1 MKKSLFAF
9 IVLAATLFGAN
20 TAFADCGED
29 LSSPEWAS
37 LSSEMT
43 QNYES
48 GNYEEALN
56 DGKRLM
62 MICDHSPIINY
73 TMSMIYSKLGNET
86 ESVNYIRRATEF
98 ASEYS
103 LPQPILEK
111 IWMVRAEH
119 ELPYKRQLAECESNL
134 EYQKT
139 AFEETILSETTTNME
154 SLQATLENKNQEILN
169 GYRTNMII
177 GTGIASAGAAMLA
190 VGIPLLAIYHGK
202 ASDEWD
208 SSYEVKTTKFN
219 DYNKNA
225 FGGFALLGLGIG
237 AGIAGTIMAIY
248 NKVKLNDFS
257 EQMESEKSLS
267 FHVSPTYVGVD
278 LTF

>member
-1 MKKSLFAF
+1 M
-9 IVLAATLFGAN
+9 
-20 TAFADCGED
+20 AFADCGED

-43 QNYES
+43 QNYEA
-48 GNYEEALN
+48 GNYDEALN
-56 DGKRLM
+56 YGKRLM
-62 MICDHSPIINY
+62 IICDRSPIVNY
-73 TMSMIYSKLGNET
+73 TMSKIHAQLGNDA
-86 ESVNYIRRATEF
+86 ESINYIRRATEF
-98 ASEYS
+98 ANEYS

-111 IWMVRAEH
+111 IWMGRAEQ
-119 ELPYKRQLAECESNL
+119 ELPYKRQLAECKSNL

-139 AFEETILSETTTNME
+139 AFEETIVSESEANTA
-154 SLQATLENKNQEILN
+154 SLRAALELKNQEIIS
-169 GYRTNMII
+169 GYKTNMII
-177 GTGIASAGAAMLA
+177 GASIAGVGAAMLA
-190 VGIPLLAIYHGK
+190 VGAPLLAVYHGK

-208 SSYEVKTTKFN
+208 GNYEVKTTKFN
-219 DYNKNA
+219 EYNEKA
-225 FGGFALLGLGIG
+225 FSGFALLGLGIG

-248 NKVKLNDFS
+248 NKVKLDDAR